1 MDFVNASAS
10 RSARAALVRKV
21 RGWIEEAL
29 GPRDDL
35 DGNGD
40 DANARVSSAAGGE
53 ARGATG
59 KRGNE
64 AADGKRST
72 SSGGAL
78 RTDAVS
84 NSDSDSDS
92 DDGLHGYTVLVQE
105 MTCNIPGCAPIE
117 TVVAMLKRG
126 ANRNGKILKPIAEV
140 TEEDVA
146 QLLVEM
152 IGSPMAGAA
161 ADGGGGGGG
170 NSAAESSVLS
180 TQEKRDDQAHPF
192 LCPCCNPEVTK
203 FDKMLMF
210 GPGLD
215 HI

>member
-1 MDFVNASAS
+1 MDYVNASAS

-40 DANARVSSAAGGE
+40 DVSAGAAGAAGGE
-53 ARGATG
+53 ARGATR
-59 KRGNE
+59 KRGNGTLLN
-64 AADGKRST
+64 AADDST
-72 SSGGAL
+72 SPDS
-78 RTDAVS
+78 D
-84 NSDSDSDS
+84 SDSDSDS

-152 IGSPMAGAA
+152 IGDPTGAA
-161 ADGGGGGGG
+161 AATDGGGGGGG
-170 NSAAESSVLS
+170 NSAAASSVLN